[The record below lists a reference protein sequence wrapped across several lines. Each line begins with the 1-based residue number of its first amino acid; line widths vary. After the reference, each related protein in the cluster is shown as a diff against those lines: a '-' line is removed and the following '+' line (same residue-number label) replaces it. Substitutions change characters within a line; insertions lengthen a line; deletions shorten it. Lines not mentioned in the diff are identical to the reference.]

1 MVIIP
6 AVVVPVVFILLVC
19 LIFIIGI
26 FCISRRRGR
35 KKEHQLAN
43 LFQQVELLDNEK
55 TRDDKQGKLT

>member
-26 FCISRRRGR
+26 FCIFSRRGR
-35 KKEHQLAN
+35 KKENQLAN
-43 LFQQVELLDNEK
+43 LFLQVELLENERI
-55 TRDDKQGKLT
+55 RDDEGGKSA